1 MPVSCE
7 CCVVRYR
14 SLLRADH
21 FSREVLLRVVCM
33 SVIEET
39 HGGGLGALGL
49 SNHERERENI
59 FILSVLKLI
68 TT

>member
-39 HGGGLGALGL
+39 HGGGLGPL
-49 SNHERERENI
+49 E
-59 FILSVLKLI
+59 VVVPQ
-68 TT
+68 